1 MQVTHAS
8 DSVPVEWTVVAVNLP
23 EHGRNA
29 IHTDAGARAAGFP
42 RALVAGVS
50 TYAYLT
56 HPLLEAFGLEWVE
69 CGGGELRFR
78 RPVFDGDVVHLQP
91 VANNPLLIH
100 AITSEP
106 EQPRAIFHAVRKAD
120 SATPLRDG
128 EAMPEMQFE
137 LRGEWGSDYGKR
149 LGDDHELCVTNQV
162 VHPAVWPALANQ
174 VFQHHVARGQWIH
187 TRSIIRHH
195 GLARSG
201 SVATVR
207 TVVVRRFQ
215 QGGERAIADI
225 HIEVDGQIVASL
237 EHEAI
242 IALPTS

>member
-1 MQVTHAS
+1 MAS
-8 DSVPVEWTVVAVNLP
+8 GLQPLPSEWNVIAVNLP

-29 IHTDAGARAAGFP
+29 IHTDAGAQAAGFP

-50 TYAYLT
+50 TYAYLA
-56 HPLLEAFGLEWVE
+56 HPLIDALGLDWVAH
-69 CGGGELRFR
+69 GGGELRFR
-78 RPVFDGDVVHLQP
+78 RPVFDGDLVHLRP
-91 VANNPLLIH
+91 TADEHMMIH

-106 EQPRAIFHAVRKAD
+106 EQPRAMFHAVAVAD
-120 SATPLRDG
+120 QLVPMRTG

-137 LRGEWGSDYGKR
+137 LRGEWGSDYGLR
-149 LGDDHELCVTNQV
+149 LGDDHTLCSANDV

-195 GLARSG
+195 GLAASG
-201 SVATVR
+201 SIATVN
-207 TVVVRRFQ
+207 TVIVRRFE
-215 QGGERAIADI
+215 QGGERAIADV
-225 HIEVDGQIVASL
+225 HIAIDGKVVASL

-242 IALPTS
+242 ISVATV

>member
-1 MQVTHAS
+1 MSAETS
-8 DSVPVEWTVVAVNLP
+8 SVPHDWSVLAVNLP

-29 IHTDAGARAAGFP
+29 IHTDAGAQAAGFP

-50 TYAYLT
+50 TYAYLA
-56 HPLLEAFGLEWVE
+56 HPLIDALGLDWVE
-69 CGGGELRFR
+69 HGGGELRFR
-78 RPVFDGDVVHLQP
+78 RPVFDGDLVHLRP
-91 VANNPLLIH
+91 TIDDPFLIH

-106 EQPRAIFHAVRKAD
+106 EQPRAMFQAVVAAD
-120 SATPLRDG
+120 ALTPMRDG

-137 LRGEWGSDYGKR
+137 LQGEWGNDYGIR
-149 LGDDHELCVTNQV
+149 LGDNHTLCTTNDV

-195 GLARSG
+195 GLARGG
-201 SVATVR
+201 SIATVN
-207 TVVVRRFQ
+207 TVVVRRFE
-215 QGGERAIADI
+215 QGGERAIADV
-225 HIEVDGQIVASL
+225 HITVDGKVVASL

-242 IALPTS
+242 IAVATV